1 MKKIFM
7 TLLQKGFSHREE
19 AKSTKIFKKKFKK
32 LKNLLGFLSFFF
44 AIIKIPSRSSRSS
57 RLRGKRDVFA
67 VDSLIFFD
75 LFCQCASNANVPAVI
90 GWIQLETCVNANV
103 SASASKDM
111 P

>member
-1 MKKIFM
+1 M

-19 AKSTKIFKKKFKK
+19 AKSRKIFKNKLKK

-44 AIIKIPSRSSRSS
+44 AIIKIPSRSS